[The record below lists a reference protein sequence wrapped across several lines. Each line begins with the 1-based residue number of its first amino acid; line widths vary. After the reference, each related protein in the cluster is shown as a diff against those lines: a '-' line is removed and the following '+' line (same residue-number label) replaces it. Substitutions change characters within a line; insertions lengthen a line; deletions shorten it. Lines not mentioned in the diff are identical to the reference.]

1 MQQEIAKPTF
11 FMNFDHE
18 IVQSFIA
25 KNSSPEK
32 AKEERAIELYYAV
45 RDLIRYDPYT
55 YSFDKNTFLA
65 SHVINAGRAWCVPK
79 SILYTAC
86 CRAIGVPAKL
96 GFADVRNH
104 LSTEKMRQSMKTDIF
119 IWHGYTSVFLH
130 GKWVK
135 ATPAFNIELCTKFG
149 LKPLEFDGTADS
161 IYHPFDVAGN
171 QHMEYLKDHGTFD
184 DFPFERMVAECK
196 AFYGNQQQT
205 DGNFDEDVEKEVKM
219 MSEKTQA

>member
-1 MQQEIAKPTF
+1 MPQDLPTATF
-11 FMNFDHE
+11 FMDYDHE
-18 IVQSFIA
+18 IVKEFIA
-25 KNSSPEK
+25 NNSSPEK
-32 AKEERAIELYYAV
+32 SKEERTIELYYAV
-45 RDLIRYDPYT
+45 RDAIRYDPYT
-55 YSFDKNTFLA
+55 YSFEKETFKA
-65 SHVINAGRAWCVPK
+65 SDVVNAGRAWCVPK
-79 SILYTAC
+79 SILFTAC

-149 LKPLEFDGTADS
+149 LKPLEFDGTEDS
-161 IYHPFDVAGN
+161 IYHPFDVSGN

-184 DFPFERMVAECK
+184 EFPFEQMVAECK
-196 AFYGNQQQT
+196 AFYGNQQQAE
-205 DGNFDEDVEKEVKM
+205 GNFDEDVEKEVKL
-219 MSEKTQA
+219 MSEKG